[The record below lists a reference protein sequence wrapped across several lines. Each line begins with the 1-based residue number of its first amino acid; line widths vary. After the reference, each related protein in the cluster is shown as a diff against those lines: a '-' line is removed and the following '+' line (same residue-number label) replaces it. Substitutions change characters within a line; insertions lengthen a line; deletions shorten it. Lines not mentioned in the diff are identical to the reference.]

1 MKALD
6 RLTTTNYIQIIA
18 MTPDGV
24 SSFPMEGNQISPR
37 GVCASCSNEQV
48 AALHA
53 SDGTEAQPKFQ
64 ALLINLEMGFS
75 SGELVELETQVQVQS
90 IRRVSQTEF
99 EVYMG
104 FCNMIQ
110 DGYRHIAR
118 YMADLESQTTE

>member
-6 RLTTTNYIQIIA
+6 RLITTNHIQIIA
-18 MTPDGV
+18 MTPDGA

-37 GVCASCSNEQV
+37 GVCASCTDEQV

-64 ALLINLEMGFS
+64 ALLINLELGFS

-90 IRRVSQTEF
+90 IRRISQTEF

-118 YMADLESQTTE
+118 YMADLESQIME